1 MSENKRVS
9 PPWTDPDDAPDV
21 SQVEA
26 HKITWHVAE
35 REVPA
40 AQGLAALQAAA
51 RRGRPK
57 SLQHK
62 APVTLRLDA
71 DTLARWRASGKGWQT
86 RAALVLAAAAP
97 ETETSEEGT
106 A

>member
-9 PPWTDPDDAPDV
+9 TPWTDPDDAPDL
-21 SQVEA
+21 SHIEGS
-26 HKITWHVAE
+26 KLTWHVAE
-35 REVPA
+35 RKVPA
-40 AQGLAALQAAA
+40 SQGLAALQAAA

-86 RAALVLAAAAP
+86 RAALALAAAAP
-97 ETETSEEGT
+97 AAETSE
-106 A
+106 